1 MLTGWRT
8 VPRARARRH
17 ARLGA
22 LVAGGTAAVVMG
34 VVGCTSIIGGTPE
47 ADTSAAPAYR
57 SSVSASVSASEA
69 TSSIRETQRQQSMT
83 TQAVRGACGRFA
95 SSSSDAVDTVNKYV
109 EAFNS
114 GGDIPGTAGP
124 AIEALNHS
132 ADEVTGAIN
141 EKLSTELKDAFTTYA
156 EAARGVANAISSK
169 APVAVY
175 NSRKDELNRAR
186 EKGMQL
192 CRAF

>member
-1 MLTGWRT
+1 M
-8 VPRARARRH
+8 VPRERARRH

-22 LVAGGTAAVVMG
+22 LVAGGAAALAMG
-34 VVGCTSIIGGTPE
+34 VVGCTSIIGGSPQ

-114 GGDIPGTAGP
+114 GGDISGTAGP
-124 AIEALNHS
+124 AVEALNHS
-132 ADEVTGAIN
+132 ADEVAGAVN
-141 EKLSTELKDAFTTYA
+141 DKLSNELKDAFNTYV
-156 EAARGVANAISSK
+156 EAARGVANAISTK
-169 APVAVY
+169 APVSVY
-175 NSRKDELNRAR
+175 NARKDELNRAR
-186 EKGMQL
+186 EKGIQL
-192 CRAF
+192 CKAF

>member
-8 VPRARARRH
+8 ASRERARRH
-17 ARLGA
+17 ARTGA
-22 LVAGGTAAVVMG
+22 LAVGGAAALAMG
-34 VVGCTSIIGGTPE
+34 VVGCTSIIGGSPQ
-47 ADTSAAPAYR
+47 ADTSEAPAYR

-109 EAFNS
+109 EAFNN

-124 AIEALNHS
+124 AVEALNHS
-132 ADEVTGAIN
+132 ADEVTGAVN
-141 EKLSTELKDAFTTYA
+141 EKLSRELQDAFGAYA

-169 APVAVY
+169 APISVY
-175 NSRKDELNRAR
+175 NARKDELNRAR
-186 EKGMQL
+186 QRGMEL

>member
-8 VPRARARRH
+8 VPRGRARRH
-17 ARLGA
+17 ARVGA
-22 LVAGGTAAVVMG
+22 LVAGGTAALAMG
-34 VVGCTSIIGGTPE
+34 VVGCTSIIGGNPQ

-57 SSVSASVSASEA
+57 SSVSASEA

-109 EAFNS
+109 EAFNN

-124 AIEALNHS
+124 AVEALNHS
-132 ADEVTGAIN
+132 ADEVAGAIN
-141 EKLSTELKDAFTTYA
+141 EKLSAELTDAFNTYV

-169 APVAVY
+169 APVSVY
-175 NSRKDELNRAR
+175 NARKDELNRAR